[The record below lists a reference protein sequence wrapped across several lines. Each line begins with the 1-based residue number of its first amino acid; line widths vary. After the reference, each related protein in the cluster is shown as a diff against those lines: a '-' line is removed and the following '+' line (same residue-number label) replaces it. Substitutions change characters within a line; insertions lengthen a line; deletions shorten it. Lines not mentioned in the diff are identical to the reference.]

1 MHYDSGP
8 SGLDRTQIAF
18 VNFIYD
24 IPLLR
29 NSSNK
34 LLKSTV
40 GGWQVSGIVSL
51 QTGEPIHISEGGIQN
66 CAQRVNNDPGKVRRR
81 SLAGTG
87 NISSIIPNADN
98 RPNVKRER
106 SAIRRR

>member
-1 MHYDSGP
+1 MTTPTTVNYDNGP

-24 IPLLR
+24 IPFLK

-40 GGWQVSGIVSL
+40 GGWQVSGIVTLTTGRADPYLGRRHHELRPRQQRSRTSCTGSL
-51 QTGEPIHISEGGIQN
+51 I
-66 CAQRVNNDPGKVRRR
+66 
-81 SLAGTG
+81 GTG
-87 NISSIIPNADN
+87 NISQHHSQC
-98 RPNVKRER
+98 R
-106 SAIRRR
+106 